1 MRGENGDTWFNI
13 PFRVS
18 RRLPFSATRT
28 RAQERMV
35 MKFVCKDLRL
45 GKRLGHGWPWEQP
58 KPKPYKP

>member
-45 GKRLGHGWPWEQP
+45 GKRLGHGWP
-58 KPKPYKP
+58 